1 MPEPSAWRGAINE
14 PRVGDEQIVI
24 EKLSAASVPYIVA
37 LIERNLKPFEES
49 GNVLAATFRRLES
62 LVEVYR
68 EEGACFF
75 VARDSVRDKFIGG
88 VGLGPLHGL
97 PASEGFG
104 EIRDLVLE
112 KSYRGRGIGAKL
124 LRMSIDKA
132 TSLGYE
138 KLYLETVPN
147 MVTARRLFQRFG
159 FRPVT
164 AKLKG
169 TLVPPPPTGGI
180 DCYYLLEMKNLNRGG
195 NDGFTDAT
203 DKNPPRHEESGAG

>member
-1 MPEPSAWRGAINE
+1 MPESSLWGETISETRASGER
-14 PRVGDEQIVI
+14 IVI
-24 EKLSAASVPYIVA
+24 ERLSAASVPAMVE
-37 LIERNLKPFEES
+37 LIRRNLEPFEES
-49 GNVLAATFRRLES
+49 GNVLGATFRRLEN
-62 LVEVYR
+62 LDEVYR

-75 VARDSVRDKFIGG
+75 VARDSGAADATYIGG

-112 KSYRGRGIGAKL
+112 RSYRGRGIGAKL
-124 LRMSIDKA
+124 LEMGIDKA
-132 TSLGYE
+132 ISIGYE

-164 AKLKG
+164 AKHKDS
-169 TLVPPPPTGGI
+169 LVPPPPTGGI
-180 DCYYLLEMKNLNRGG
+180 DCYYLLEIKDLNR
-195 NDGFTDAT
+195 
-203 DKNPPRHEESGAG
+203 

>member
-1 MPEPSAWRGAINE
+1 MIGMLFGVGVHGSRCFMPEPSVWREAIDE
-14 PRVGDEQIVI
+14 PRVGDEHVVI
-24 EKLSAASVPYIVA
+24 ERLSAVSEPFIVE
-37 LIERNLKPFEES
+37 LIKRNLEPFEES

-62 LVEVYR
+62 LREVYG

-75 VARDSVRDKFIGG
+75 VARDRGLDKFIGG
-88 VGLGPLHGL
+88 VGLGSLHGL

-124 LRMSIDKA
+124 LGMSIDRA
-132 TSLGYE
+132 ISLGYE

-164 AKLKG
+164 SKLKG
-169 TLVPPPPTGGI
+169 KLVTPPPAGDI
-180 DCYYLLEMKNLNRGG
+180 DCYYLLDIQNLNR
-195 NDGFTDAT
+195 
-203 DKNPPRHEESGAG
+203 

>member
-1 MPEPSAWRGAINE
+1 MPEPSFWREAINK
-14 PRVGDEQIVI
+14 PRIGDEQIVI
-24 EKLSAASVPYIVA
+24 EKLSAASVPFIVE
-37 LIERNLKPFEES
+37 LIKRNLEPFEES

-62 LVEVYR
+62 LLEVYC
-68 EEGACFF
+68 EEGARFF
-75 VARDSVRDKFIGG
+75 VARDGERDKFIGG

-124 LRMSIDKA
+124 LEMSIDKA
-132 TSLGYE
+132 ISIGYE

-147 MVTARRLFQRFG
+147 MATARRLFQRFG

-180 DCYYLLEMKNLNRGG
+180 DCYYLLEIKNLNR
-195 NDGFTDAT
+195 
-203 DKNPPRHEESGAG
+203 

>member
-1 MPEPSAWRGAINE
+1 MPESSLWGETISEMRAR
-14 PRVGDEQIVI
+14 DERIVI
-24 EKLSAASVPYIVA
+24 EKLSAASVPAMVE
-37 LIERNLKPFEES
+37 LIRRNLEPFEES
-49 GNVLAATFRRLES
+49 GNVLGATFRRLEN
-62 LVEVYR
+62 LDEVYR

-75 VARDSVRDKFIGG
+75 VARDSGEADAAYIGG

-124 LRMSIDKA
+124 LEMSIDKA
-132 TSLGYE
+132 ISIGYE

-180 DCYYLLEMKNLNRGG
+180 DCYYLLEIKDLNR
-195 NDGFTDAT
+195 
-203 DKNPPRHEESGAG
+203 

>member
-1 MPEPSAWRGAINE
+1 MPEPSVWREAINE

-24 EKLSAASVPYIVA
+24 EKLSAASVPFIVE
-37 LIERNLKPFEES
+37 LIERNLEPFEES

-62 LVEVYR
+62 LAEVYR

-75 VARDSVRDKFIGG
+75 VARDSELDKFIGG

-124 LRMSIDKA
+124 LGMSIDKA
-132 TSLGYE
+132 VSIGYE

-164 AKLKG
+164 SKLKG
-169 TLVPPPPTGGI
+169 NLVTPPPTDGI
-180 DCYYLLEMKNLNRGG
+180 DCYYLLEIKDLNR
-195 NDGFTDAT
+195 
-203 DKNPPRHEESGAG
+203 

>member
-1 MPEPSAWRGAINE
+1 MPEFSLWEGTISETRASGER
-14 PRVGDEQIVI
+14 IVI
-24 EKLSAASVPYIVA
+24 EKLSAASVPAMVE
-37 LIERNLKPFEES
+37 LIRRNLETFEES
-49 GNVLAATFRRLES
+49 GNVLGATFRRLDN
-62 LVEVYR
+62 LDEVYR
-68 EEGACFF
+68 EEGAYFF
-75 VARDSVRDKFIGG
+75 VARDSSEADATYIGG

-112 KSYRGRGIGAKL
+112 KSYRGRGIGAQL
-124 LRMSIDKA
+124 LKMGIDKA
-132 TSLGYE
+132 ISIGYE

-180 DCYYLLEMKNLNRGG
+180 DCYYVLDIKDLNG
-195 NDGFTDAT
+195 
-203 DKNPPRHEESGAG
+203 

>member
-1 MPEPSAWRGAINE
+1 MPEPSVWREAIDE
-14 PRVGDEQIVI
+14 PRIGDEQIVI
-24 EKLSAASVPYIVA
+24 EKLSAASVPFIVA
-37 LIERNLKPFEES
+37 LITRNLEPFEES
-49 GNVLAATFRRLES
+49 GNVLAATFRRLDS
-62 LVEVYR
+62 LAEVYR

-75 VARDSVRDKFIGG
+75 VARECARDEFIGG

-124 LRMSIDKA
+124 LGMSIDKA
-132 TSLGYE
+132 ISVGYE

-164 AKLKG
+164 SKLKDK
-169 TLVPPPPTGGI
+169 LVPPPPTSGI
-180 DCYYLLEMKNLNRGG
+180 DCYYLLEIKDLNQ
-195 NDGFTDAT
+195 
-203 DKNPPRHEESGAG
+203 